1 MILALQL
8 AAAALLLAPA
18 DTTTA
23 VRDSADLAG
32 GPRIAGA
39 RLAPAAAAD
48 TTPRRRPRAVEVSDA
63 YALRLRIHHYA
74 SYATIPLFAAQTI
87 AGNQMYQ
94 SGSDD
99 PSWAKSMHSIG
110 AAGLGVLF
118 TVNTVTGVWNL
129 WESRGVSEGRTL
141 KLVHSALM
149 LASDAGFA
157 YAGIKL
163 GPDAHNSFSKRQ
175 EHRRVAYISMGG
187 ALAGY
192 ATMLF
197 ANR

>member
-1 MILALQL
+1 MMLVLQIAAATQL
-8 AAAALLLAPA
+8 AAPVDLPRVAAP
-18 DTTTA
+18 
-23 VRDSADLAG
+23 
-32 GPRIAGA
+32 GPRVTAA
-39 RLAPAAAAD
+39 RVAAAIEAD
-48 TTPRRRPRAVEVSDA
+48 TTPRRRPKAVEVSDA
-63 YALRLRIHHYA
+63 YAMRLRIHKYA

-94 SGSDD
+94 SGGDD
-99 PSWAKSMHSIG
+99 PSWAKSTHSLG
-110 AAGLGVLF
+110 AAGLGALF

-129 WESRGVSEGRTL
+129 WDSRGVSEGRAVR
-141 KLVHSALM
+141 LVHSALM

-163 GPDAHNSFSKRQ
+163 GPEADRSLAKRQ
-175 EHRRVAYISMGG
+175 EHRRVAYISMGT

-192 ATMLF
+192 ATMLV

>member
-1 MILALQL
+1 MMLALQL
-8 AAAALLLAPA
+8 AAAALLAAPA
-18 DTTTA
+18 D
-23 VRDSADLAG
+23 SATVAA
-32 GPRIAGA
+32 GPRTTVA
-39 RLAPAAAAD
+39 RLAVAIEAD

-63 YALRLRIHHYA
+63 YAMRLRIHHYA
-74 SYATIPLFAAQTI
+74 SYATIPLFAAQSI

-94 SGSDD
+94 SGGSD

-110 AAGLGVLF
+110 AGGLAALF

-129 WESRGVSEGRTL
+129 WDHRDVSEGRTVR
-141 KLVHSALM
+141 LVHSALM

-163 GPDAHNSFSKRQ
+163 GPDATRSGVKRQ
-175 EHRRVAYISMGG
+175 EHRRVAFISMGT

-192 ATMLF
+192 ATMLV

>member
-1 MILALQL
+1 MMLVLQI
-8 AAAALLLAPA
+8 AAATLLAVP
-18 DTTTA
+18 
-23 VRDSADLAG
+23 VDSSTVAAS
-32 GPRIAGA
+32 GPRV
-39 RLAPAAAAD
+39 AAARVAAAIEAD
-48 TTPRRRPRAVEVSDA
+48 TTPRRRPKAVEVSDA
-63 YALRLRIHHYA
+63 YAMRLRIHKYA

-99 PSWAKSMHSIG
+99 PAWAKTMHGIG
-110 AAGLGVLF
+110 AGGLAALF

-129 WESRGVSEGRTL
+129 WESRGVTEGRTV

-149 LASDAGFA
+149 LASDAGFT
-157 YAGIKL
+157 YAGVKL

-175 EHRRVAYISMGG
+175 EHRRVAFISMGG

-192 ATMLF
+192 ATMLI

>member
-1 MILALQL
+1 MMLVLQIAAATLLAVPVDSPRVAAPGPRVTEARL
-8 AAAALLLAPA
+8 AAA
-18 DTTTA
+18 
-23 VRDSADLAG
+23 
-32 GPRIAGA
+32 IE
-39 RLAPAAAAD
+39 AD

-63 YALRLRIHHYA
+63 YALRLRIHKYA

-94 SGSDD
+94 SGGDD
-99 PSWAKSMHSIG
+99 PSWAKSTHSLG
-110 AAGLGVLF
+110 AAGLGALF

-129 WESRGVSEGRTL
+129 WDSRGVSEGRAVR
-141 KLVHSALM
+141 LVHSALM

-163 GPDAHNSFSKRQ
+163 GPEADRSLAKRQ
-175 EHRRVAYISMGG
+175 EHRRVAYISMGT

-192 ATMLF
+192 ATMLV

>member
-1 MILALQL
+1 MILVLQL
-8 AAAALLLAPA
+8 AAVLLAPSDSVSAARAA
-18 DTTTA
+18 DVVGARIGVVGLPTA
-23 VRDSADLAG
+23 VG
-32 GPRIAGA
+32 
-39 RLAPAAAAD
+39 AD

-63 YALRLRIHHYA
+63 YATRLRIHKYA
-74 SYATIPLFAAQTI
+74 SYTMIPLFVAQTV

-94 SGSDD
+94 SGGSD

-110 AAGLGVLF
+110 AAGLGALF

-163 GPDAHNSFSKRQ
+163 GPDAQHSLAKRQ

-187 ALAGY
+187 ALVGY
-192 ATMLF
+192 ATMLIG
-197 ANR
+197 NR

>member
-1 MILALQL
+1 MMLVLQIAAATLLAAPVDSPKVAAPGPRVTEARL
-8 AAAALLLAPA
+8 AAA
-18 DTTTA
+18 
-23 VRDSADLAG
+23 
-32 GPRIAGA
+32 IE
-39 RLAPAAAAD
+39 AD
-48 TTPRRRPRAVEVSDA
+48 TTPRRRPKAVEVSDA
-63 YALRLRIHHYA
+63 YAVRLRIHKYA

-94 SGSDD
+94 SGGDD
-99 PSWAKSMHSIG
+99 PSWAKSTHSLG
-110 AAGLGVLF
+110 AAGLGALF

-129 WESRGVSEGRTL
+129 WDSRGVSEGRAVR
-141 KLVHSALM
+141 LVHSALM

-163 GPDAHNSFSKRQ
+163 GPEADRSLAKRQ
-175 EHRRVAYISMGG
+175 EHRRVAYISMGT

-192 ATMLF
+192 ATMLV

>member
-1 MILALQL
+1 MMLVLQIAAATLL
-8 AAAALLLAPA
+8 AAPVDSPRVAAPSPRV
-18 DTTTA
+18 TA
-23 VRDSADLAG
+23 
-32 GPRIAGA
+32 A
-39 RLAPAAAAD
+39 RVAAAIEAD
-48 TTPRRRPRAVEVSDA
+48 TTPRRRPKAVEVSDA
-63 YALRLRIHHYA
+63 YAMRLRIHKYA

-94 SGSDD
+94 SGGDD
-99 PSWAKSMHSIG
+99 PSWAKSTHSIG
-110 AAGLGVLF
+110 AAGLGALF

-129 WESRGVSEGRTL
+129 WDSRGVSEGRTVR
-141 KLVHSALM
+141 LVHSALM

-163 GPDAHNSFSKRQ
+163 GPDADRSLAKRQ
-175 EHRRVAYISMGG
+175 EHRRVAYISMGT

-192 ATMLF
+192 ATMLV

>member
-1 MILALQL
+1 MILVLQL
-8 AAAALLLAPA
+8 AVAGLLLAPT
-18 DTTTA
+18 DTTGV
-23 VRDSADLAG
+23 VRDSADAG
-32 GPRIAGA
+32 GPRITDVRLGAG
-39 RLAPAAAAD
+39 AAAD

-99 PSWAKSMHSIG
+99 PSWAKSMHTVG
-110 AAGLGVLF
+110 AAGLGALF

-129 WESRGVSEGRTL
+129 WESRGVSEGRAV

-149 LASDAGFA
+149 LASDAGFT
-157 YAGIKL
+157 YAGVKL

-175 EHRRVAYISMGG
+175 EHRRVAFISMGG

-192 ATMLF
+192 AAMFF

>member
-1 MILALQL
+1 MMLVLQIAAATLL
-8 AAAALLLAPA
+8 AAPV
-18 DTTTA
+18 DSSTA
-23 VRDSADLAG
+23 VAS
-32 GPRIAGA
+32 GPRV
-39 RLAPAAAAD
+39 AAARVAAAIEAD

-63 YALRLRIHHYA
+63 YAMRLRIHKYA

-94 SGSDD
+94 SGGDD
-99 PSWAKSMHSIG
+99 PSWAKSTHSLG
-110 AAGLGVLF
+110 AAGLGALF

-129 WESRGVSEGRTL
+129 WESRGVSEGRTVR
-141 KLVHSALM
+141 LVHSALM

-163 GPDAHNSFSKRQ
+163 GPDASHSLAKRQ
-175 EHRRVAYISMGG
+175 EHRRWAFASMGT

-192 ATMLF
+192 ATMLV